1 MPCIMELEYRISVID
16 KKIEELKHII
26 SIEGSNEVADRLM
39 LLLDQKRDILTDI
52 NSANSLVLIP
62 IFDDLIHISKI
73 NIIIDSIDEK
83 IDTLTKLIT
92 DRNNNLDKIKLQDQR
107 DRFYN
112 DKILLLI
119 EVNRHKLNVRVG

>member
-52 NSANSLVLIP
+52 NSANSLVLLP

>member
-1 MPCIMELEYRISVID
+1 MPCIMELEYRVSVID

-52 NSANSLVLIP
+52 NSANSLVLLP
-62 IFDDLIHISKI
+62 IFDDMIHISKI

-92 DRNNNLDKIKLQDQR
+92 DKNSNLDKIKLQDQR